1 MSAGNI
7 LDTDAIA
14 SGTTLPTIRSS
25 HAEIRRG
32 RSGSRLSHPGSVA
45 PKDLTVS
52 GLRAH
57 QIPRPAAASVERERR
72 HEALP
77 GTVPLSCQML
87 RRRGVRFGLA
97 HLRPGQFADRVG
109 EAALPHVG
117 RMQVDHRGA
126 AARMAHP
133 VHQLPKVRARVGREH
148 VSRVAKIVEV
158 NAGHADPLQCL
169 DPNSAVEVAVP

>member
-52 GLRAH
+52 ASIHRLIGGLF
-57 QIPRPAAASVERERR
+57 RR
-72 HEALP
+72 VDAKGAL
-77 GTVPLSCQML
+77 
-87 RRRGVRFGLA
+87 
-97 HLRPGQFADRVG
+97 
-109 EAALPHVG
+109 
-117 RMQVDHRGA
+117 
-126 AARMAHP
+126 
-133 VHQLPKVRARVGREH
+133 
-148 VSRVAKIVEV
+148 
-158 NAGHADPLQCL
+158 
-169 DPNSAVEVAVP
+169 